1 MLSHFQSGQSFLR
14 NLEDRRRFLAH
25 IRFGMMVTCLKQF
38 SALLVAQG
46 DVESFGHGGA
56 FLEQT
61 GVLVILPH
69 AIRYYQINL
78 LMCIIGPYRCPEY
91 FVKCHYREVREA
103 RN

>member
-78 LMCIIGPYRCPEY
+78 LMCIITLSPPVLQLLFICS
-91 FVKCHYREVREA
+91 
-103 RN
+103 